1 MKNRKDC
8 FGLRRNKNV
17 CHTARLKRILIF
29 LLLIFNQAFLF
40 LLARAQEE
48 IRADVNSA
56 LALPSGG
63 DVLTLDRC
71 LEIALNENPLILSS
85 RDQYQAALA
94 RVNIARSFPQPSL
107 LLDYPLMP
115 RMLSPGQSEEKFF
128 WVNQL
133 IEFPGRRYLRS
144 RVAFY
149 EAREAWQD
157 SENLRLQIAYQVKE
171 SFFGL
176 LLAEELLKYAGEN
189 FNLNKRFSDLVE
201 IKYSAGEISEAEVL
215 RARVELARAQ
225 SLLKQAETERQLAA
239 ARLNVVLGREK
250 KDRVEIRGELKLAP
264 LTISL
269 DEAKQKALLQR
280 PEIQKVEYSL
290 RRAGF
295 QKKQS
300 YLSYL
305 PDFNIGMARHKVE
318 GIKYWDFS
326 LSFSV
331 PLFFWQPARGEIAEA
346 EALIRAAQ
354 NEKKYWEN
362 LISLEV
368 EEAYRQAFLYQEQ
381 IKLFEEEIISQSEQ
395 VYEMLLY
402 SFKEGQ
408 VGGLELL
415 EARRTWLEARSS
427 FAEKLYQYAVSL
439 ALLDRA
445 MGKIK

>member
-8 FGLRRNKNV
+8 YGLHRNKNV
-17 CHTARLKRILIF
+17 CHTARLVRILIF
-29 LLLIFNQAFLF
+29 LLLIQAFLF
-40 LLARAQEE
+40 LPARAQEE

-63 DVLTLDRC
+63 DVLTLDCC

-94 RVNIARSFPQPSL
+94 RINIARSFPQPSL

-115 RMLSPGQSEEKFF
+115 RMLSPGQSEERFF

-157 SENLRLQIAYQVKE
+157 LENLRLQIACQVKE
-171 SFFGL
+171 AFFGL
-176 LLAEELLKYAGEN
+176 LLAKELLKYTREN
-189 FNLNKRFSDLVE
+189 FDLNKEFADLVE
-201 IKYSAGEISEAEVL
+201 VKFSAGEISEAELL

-264 LTISL
+264 LTMSL
-269 DEAKQKALLQR
+269 VEAKQKALLQR

-290 RRAGF
+290 RRVGL

-305 PDFNIGMARHKVE
+305 PDFNLGVARHQVE
-318 GIKYWDFS
+318 GVKYWDFS
-326 LSFSV
+326 LSFSL
-331 PLFFWQPARGEIAEA
+331 PLFFWQPARGEVAEA
-346 EALIRAAQ
+346 EALVRAVQ
-354 NEKKYWEN
+354 NEKKYWQD

-368 EEAYRQAFLYQEQ
+368 EEAFRQAFLYQEQ
-381 IKLFEEEIISQSEQ
+381 IKLFEEDILSQSEQ

-439 ALLDRA
+439 ALLDKA
-445 MGKIK
+445 MGRIK

>member
-8 FGLRRNKNV
+8 DHPESNKNIY
-17 CHTARLKRILIF
+17 HPARSKIILFF
-29 LLLIFNQAFLF
+29 LVLIINQAIFNLPAE
-40 LLARAQEE
+40 AQEE
-48 IRADVNSA
+48 IKAEVNSD

-63 DVLTLDRC
+63 EILTLIRC
-71 LEIALNENPLILSS
+71 LEIALNENPLVLSA
-85 RDQYQAALA
+85 REQYQAALA
-94 RVNIARSFPQPSL
+94 RVNIARSFPQPGL
-107 LLDYPLMP
+107 LLDYPLMS
-115 RMLSPGQSEEKFF
+115 RMLSPGQSEERFF
-128 WVNQL
+128 WLNQL

-144 RVAFY
+144 RVAGFA
-149 EAREAWQD
+149 AREAWQD
-157 SENLRLQIAYQVKE
+157 SENIRLQIAYQVKE
-171 SFFGL
+171 AFFGL
-176 LLAEELLKYAGEN
+176 LLAEELLKYAREN
-189 FNLNKRFSDLVE
+189 FNLNKRFLDLVE

-225 SLLKQAETERQLAA
+225 ALLQQAGTERQLTAT
-239 ARLNVVLGREK
+239 RLNVILGRSK
-250 KDRVEIRGELKLAP
+250 DDRVEIRGELKLAP

-269 DEAKQKALLQR
+269 DEARQKAFLQR
-280 PEIQKVEYSL
+280 PEIHKVEYSI

-305 PDFNIGMARHKVE
+305 PDFNLGLARHQVD
-318 GIKYWDFS
+318 GIKYWDLS

-346 EALIRAAQ
+346 QALIRAAQ

-368 EEAYRQAFLYQEQ
+368 EEAFRQAFLYQEQ
-381 IKLFEEEIISQSEQ
+381 IKLFEENIISQSEQ

-445 MGKIK
+445 MGEIK